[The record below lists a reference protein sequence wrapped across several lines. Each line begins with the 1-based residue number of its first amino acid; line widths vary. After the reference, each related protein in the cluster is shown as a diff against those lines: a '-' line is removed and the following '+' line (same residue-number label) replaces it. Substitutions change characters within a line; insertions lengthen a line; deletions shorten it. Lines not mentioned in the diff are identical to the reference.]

1 MVPKWCCRNCDASIC
16 LLSVYLYFLSW
27 APFSPFKNRKIGG
40 KKKKNKSDE
49 REIEKS
55 GACGSGANEIPP

>member
-40 KKKKNKSDE
+40 KEKKNKSDE
-49 REIEKS
+49 
-55 GACGSGANEIPP
+55 